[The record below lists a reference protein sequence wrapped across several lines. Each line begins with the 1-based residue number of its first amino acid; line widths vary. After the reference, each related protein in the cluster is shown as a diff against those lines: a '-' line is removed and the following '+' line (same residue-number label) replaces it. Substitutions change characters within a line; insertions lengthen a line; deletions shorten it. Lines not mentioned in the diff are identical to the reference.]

1 MRVGFKHCLIFS
13 KMKWMC
19 VVKLFSFDYFLF
31 GIQSLK
37 FEIGDLKA
45 VVMIFFLYKI
55 EILF

>member
-1 MRVGFKHCLIFS
+1 
-13 KMKWMC
+13 MC

>member
-1 MRVGFKHCLIFS
+1 
-13 KMKWMC
+13 MC

-55 EILF
+55 EILFYPNLSVYVCETSF